1 MISVFCDS
9 LTVKARCQFKTI
21 PGVTHITLTHTFGR
35 DSVTFGTMKLYGGIG
50 GNELHLDE
58 ETIICCLCDK
68 AEGNLALFKE
78 ETVKEI
84 SEAVKQCHAKLAN
97 LVKASK

>member
-21 PGVTHITLTHTFGR
+21 PGVTHIVMTHTFGR
-35 DSVTFGTMKLYGGIG
+35 DSSTFASMKLYGGIG
-50 GNELHLDE
+50 GNELMLDE
-58 ETIICCLCDK
+58 EDIIGCLTDK

-78 ETVKEI
+78 ETFKEI
-84 SEAVKQCHAKLAN
+84 AEAVKESHSKLMK
-97 LVKASK
+97 LVRAA